1 MIEKVLSR
9 TKEEI
14 VKAKPEINSATDSI
28 REQMRYQKDTDI
40 EDVIRNRNARELQYG
55 KQFAN
60 NGNFRA
66 HNN

>member
-1 MIEKVLSR
+1 MIEKVLSG

-14 VKAKPEINSATDSI
+14 VKEAKSEINSATNSI
-28 REQMRYQKDTDI
+28 REQMRYQKDTDL
-40 EDVIRNRNARELQYG
+40 EDIRNRNARELQNAR
-55 KQFAN
+55 QFAN